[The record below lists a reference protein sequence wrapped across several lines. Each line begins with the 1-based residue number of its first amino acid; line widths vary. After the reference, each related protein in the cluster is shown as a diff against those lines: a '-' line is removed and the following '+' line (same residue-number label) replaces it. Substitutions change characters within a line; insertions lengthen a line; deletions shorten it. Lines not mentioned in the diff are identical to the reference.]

1 MSDCFSAIGY
11 GPLFSVKQASAYLG
25 YKSTDVVEK
34 AIREKEIRCVQ
45 PGLRADRRIPK
56 SELDAWIMRLL
67 DEKVVSQK

>member
-1 MSDCFSAIGY
+1 MPDWPA
-11 GPLFSVKQASAYLG
+11 LMTVRLAAAYLG